1 MMRSG
6 AQAVLT
12 ATTAVPRPRWR
23 RMRLGTLAGAAL
35 TIAWMA
41 GVYLY
46 MLMPLVVVAGASFSG
61 AAKKEG
67 FYVAHSYVQFP
78 PEHLTLAW
86 YGAIPAAQLEALL
99 LSFGI
104 ALGASFLACVMG
116 VPAALGLVRAS
127 FPGKAIVSSLFRA
140 PLQIPAVVSGIAFLQ
155 LYYAV
160 GDLTDLYINGTF
172 IGLMIGHVFLA
183 TPFVI
188 GTVSSILQRFNLRL
202 EEAALTLGASRW
214 GTFRQV
220 TLPVIMPGVYAG
232 ALYAFM
238 VSFGDV
244 PVSMFLGGSGFNT
257 YPVELFYSMEGDFSP
272 SSLASATVVMVF
284 SLVMLLA
291 VQRIIG
297 LDNLLR
303 SKGGR

>member
-1 MMRSG
+1 MKVAAPALRVM
-6 AQAVLT
+6 AT
-12 ATTAVPRPRWR
+12 AAPRPRWR
-23 RMRLGTLAGAAL
+23 RSRPGVLLGAAA
-35 TIAWMA
+35 TIGWLVA
-41 GVYLY
+41 VYLY
-46 MLMPLVVVAGASFSG
+46 MLMPLIVVAGASFSG
-61 AAKKEG
+61 SAKKEG

-78 PEHLTLAW
+78 PENLTLAW
-86 YGAIPAAQLEALL
+86 YGAIPAAQIEALL
-99 LSFGI
+99 LSLGI
-104 ALGASFLACVMG
+104 ALCASTLACLLG
-116 VPAALGLVRAS
+116 VPAALGLVRAN
-127 FPGKAIVSSLFRA
+127 FPGKGVISSLFRA

-160 GDLTDLYINGTF
+160 GDLTGLFVNGTF
-172 IGLMIGHVFLA
+172 AGLMIGHVFLA

-214 GTFRQV
+214 ATFRQV

-272 SSLASATVVMVF
+272 STLASATVVMVF

-303 SKGGR
+303 SRGGR